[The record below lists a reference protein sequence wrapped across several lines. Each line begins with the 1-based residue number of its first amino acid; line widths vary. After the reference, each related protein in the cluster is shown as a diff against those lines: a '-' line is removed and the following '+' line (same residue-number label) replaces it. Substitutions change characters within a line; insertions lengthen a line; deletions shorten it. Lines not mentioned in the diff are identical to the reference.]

1 MAAAKSDNRA
11 LEMLLGDPR
20 NKADVNAVV
29 KSDARTALH
38 ICVVKRNL
46 EGVELLLGQRDIE
59 VNFELRSYLCIDDN
73 FFRLLIQ
80 RTIVQFC

>member
-11 LEMLLGDPR
+11 LEMLLEDPR

-59 VNFELRSYLCIDDN
+59 VNFELRSSVRSMQEKYL
-73 FFRLLIQ
+73 FFCKSLHQ
-80 RTIVQFC
+80 W